1 MEDLIDLFLSLSLSH
16 SLLYFIFFLR
26 IHTHPIQRN
35 SKWVRKPRR
44 KILWKYVSHCV
55 SWQVRS
61 MLDKSQTEMYWAQ
74 RTNNIYNVCQYLK
87 YAILAMS
94 LLSIIKISS
103 LFMPKKHLV
112 GLDTIHIFFS
122 SHAHMHIFTW
132 GSMIFKNTDGG
143 KIFFLCFLTMWE
155 FCSLVCAVYWIIKK
169 KKILILALMRI
180 YFGTR
185 QAN

>member
-1 MEDLIDLFLSLSLSH
+1 MEDLIDLFLSLSH
-16 SLLYFIFFLR
+16 SLLYFIFLR

-61 MLDKSQTEMYWAQ
+61 MLDKSQTEMYRAQ

-143 KIFFLCFLTMWE
+143 KDFFFFCAFWLCESFALL
-155 FCSLVCAVYWIIKK
+155 CVQSIGLSKK
-169 KKILILALMRI
+169 KKKS
-180 YFGTR
+180 
-185 QAN
+185 